1 MSTRGNRSLEHR
13 IAAQRAR
20 LADAKKRVRTRLANN
35 SKKLSFDS
43 SPYRRKDGP
52 GKEKKNVHEMI
63 GGIKYNVADHA
74 GMVRMK
80 SPQKTSRKTRN
91 TATTKLS
98 SQRERNKPSSPR
110 RGTYFGTY
118 SQKEADLL
126 RERERTRS
134 TKMSYFED
142 SDDSDDSEAIL
153 QNRRESSGTQRS
165 QKNISFGI
173 LTSDEEDF
181 DENLPYVKNA
191 EENLDTINDR
201 ISKAITDVSKTNST
215 ELVSVRESSQ
225 EAQRLQAALT
235 SRQLQLDSAREE
247 VLYTGNL
254 VEMLRQN
261 IDNKEKEKKEYE
273 AKFVQLEQKNLKA
286 EAKIN
291 SLEQEL
297 ETKCESYRLLQQD
310 YDNVTKEFDR
320 STGENR
326 VNRISNEQT
335 QLEMEL
341 TIKNQRSKIESL
353 ENSLDENREL
363 HQKTQLRL
371 KDAVKNLSNDATVR
385 IELNTKLGSLENDMD
400 ALKRDKQSTENMLSS
415 TSRELEKVKAELVE
429 SNKSLQFCEEQL
441 KDRNADCLMR
451 TKRAEVSTKEAIEEL
466 STTKDELSLSFQR
479 QESLAKQVKDL
490 EAKLNA
496 KPDVETIE
504 KYEYDKLQERCHALK
519 AELDGVT
526 QLLLAKD
533 SLISKLRGD
542 VVDAEA
548 FVRSKRQNFARRDSI
563 AARQAATLSAQLQS
577 ANARIDAMNETLSA
591 KDIELDG
598 LKKRLDSSD
607 ASLEQGRDEKS
618 KYLKN
623 YEEVLSQKKIIDE
636 QLKQTREEL
645 EAKLYII
652 QQLNQRLAT
661 LESEIT
667 TSENDQRVSNALKC
681 TPRIFD
687 VSG

>member
-1 MSTRGNRSLEHR
+1 M
-13 IAAQRAR
+13 
-20 LADAKKRVRTRLANN
+20 
-35 SKKLSFDS
+35 
-43 SPYRRKDGP
+43 
-52 GKEKKNVHEMI
+52 
-63 GGIKYNVADHA
+63 
-74 GMVRMK
+74 
-80 SPQKTSRKTRN
+80 
-91 TATTKLS
+91 
-98 SQRERNKPSSPR
+98 
-110 RGTYFGTY
+110 
-118 SQKEADLL
+118 
-126 RERERTRS
+126 
-134 TKMSYFED
+134 
-142 SDDSDDSEAIL
+142 
-153 QNRRESSGTQRS
+153 
-165 QKNISFGI
+165 
-173 LTSDEEDF
+173 
-181 DENLPYVKNA
+181 
-191 EENLDTINDR
+191 
-201 ISKAITDVSKTNST
+201 
-215 ELVSVRESSQ
+215 VSVRESSQ

-400 ALKRDKQSTENMLSS
+400 ALKRDKQSTENVLSS
-415 TSRELEKVKAELVE
+415 TSKELEKVKAELVE

-479 QESLAKQVKDL
+479 QESLA
-490 EAKLNA
+490 
-496 KPDVETIE
+496 ET
-504 KYEYDKLQERCHALK
+504 
-519 AELDGVT
+519 G
-526 QLLLAKD
+526 
-533 SLISKLRGD
+533 
-542 VVDAEA
+542 
-548 FVRSKRQNFARRDSI
+548 
-563 AARQAATLSAQLQS
+563 
-577 ANARIDAMNETLSA
+577 
-591 KDIELDG
+591 
-598 LKKRLDSSD
+598 
-607 ASLEQGRDEKS
+607 QGS
-618 KYLKN
+618 
-623 YEEVLSQKKIIDE
+623 
-636 QLKQTREEL
+636 
-645 EAKLYII
+645 
-652 QQLNQRLAT
+652 
-661 LESEIT
+661 
-667 TSENDQRVSNALKC
+667 
-681 TPRIFD
+681 
-687 VSG
+687 

>member
-1 MSTRGNRSLEHR
+1 M
-13 IAAQRAR
+13 
-20 LADAKKRVRTRLANN
+20 
-35 SKKLSFDS
+35 
-43 SPYRRKDGP
+43 
-52 GKEKKNVHEMI
+52 
-63 GGIKYNVADHA
+63 
-74 GMVRMK
+74 
-80 SPQKTSRKTRN
+80 
-91 TATTKLS
+91 
-98 SQRERNKPSSPR
+98 
-110 RGTYFGTY
+110 
-118 SQKEADLL
+118 
-126 RERERTRS
+126 
-134 TKMSYFED
+134 
-142 SDDSDDSEAIL
+142 
-153 QNRRESSGTQRS
+153 
-165 QKNISFGI
+165 
-173 LTSDEEDF
+173 
-181 DENLPYVKNA
+181 
-191 EENLDTINDR
+191 
-201 ISKAITDVSKTNST
+201 
-215 ELVSVRESSQ
+215 VSVRESSQ

-261 IDNKEKEKKEYE
+261 IDNKEKEKKAYE
-273 AKFVQLEQKNLKA
+273 AKFVQLEQKNLQF
-286 EAKIN
+286 EAQIN

-297 ETKCESYRLLQQD
+297 ETRGESYRLLQQD

-326 VNRISNEQT
+326 VNRIAIEQT

-353 ENSLDENREL
+353 ENSLDESRDL

-400 ALKRDKQSTENMLSS
+400 ALKRDKQSTENVLSS
-415 TSRELEKVKAELVE
+415 TSKELEKVKAELLE
-429 SNKSLQFCEEQL
+429 ANNSLRLCKEQL
-441 KDRNADCLMR
+441 KDRDADCLMR
-451 TKRAEVSTKEAIEEL
+451 TKRAEVSTKQAMEEL

-563 AARQAATLSAQLQS
+563 AARQAASLSAQLQS

-591 KDIELDG
+591 KDIELNG

-623 YEEVLSQKKIIDE
+623 YEEVLS
-636 QLKQTREEL
+636 RR
-645 EAKLYII
+645 KL
-652 QQLNQRLAT
+652 
-661 LESEIT
+661 
-667 TSENDQRVSNALKC
+667 
-681 TPRIFD
+681 
-687 VSG
+687 

>member
-1 MSTRGNRSLEHR
+1 
-13 IAAQRAR
+13 
-20 LADAKKRVRTRLANN
+20 
-35 SKKLSFDS
+35 
-43 SPYRRKDGP
+43 
-52 GKEKKNVHEMI
+52 
-63 GGIKYNVADHA
+63 
-74 GMVRMK
+74 
-80 SPQKTSRKTRN
+80 
-91 TATTKLS
+91 
-98 SQRERNKPSSPR
+98 
-110 RGTYFGTY
+110 
-118 SQKEADLL
+118 
-126 RERERTRS
+126 
-134 TKMSYFED
+134 
-142 SDDSDDSEAIL
+142 
-153 QNRRESSGTQRS
+153 
-165 QKNISFGI
+165 
-173 LTSDEEDF
+173 
-181 DENLPYVKNA
+181 
-191 EENLDTINDR
+191 
-201 ISKAITDVSKTNST
+201 
-215 ELVSVRESSQ
+215 
-225 EAQRLQAALT
+225 
-235 SRQLQLDSAREE
+235 
-247 VLYTGNL
+247 
-254 VEMLRQN
+254 
-261 IDNKEKEKKEYE
+261 
-273 AKFVQLEQKNLKA
+273 LEQKNLKF
-286 EAKIN
+286 EAQIN

-297 ETKCESYRLLQQD
+297 ETRGESYRLLQQD

-326 VNRISNEQT
+326 VNRIAIEQT

-353 ENSLDENREL
+353 ENSLDESRDL

-400 ALKRDKQSTENMLSS
+400 ALKRDKQSTENVLSS
-415 TSRELEKVKAELVE
+415 TSKELEKVKAELLE
-429 SNKSLQFCEEQL
+429 ANNSLRLCKEQL
-441 KDRNADCLMR
+441 KDRDADCLMR
-451 TKRAEVSTKEAIEEL
+451 TKRAEVSTKQAMEEL

-496 KPDVETIE
+496 KPDIETIE
-504 KYEYDKLQERCHALK
+504 KHEYDKLQERCHALK

-563 AARQAATLSAQLQS
+563 AARQAASLSAQLQA

-591 KDIELDG
+591 KDIELNG

-618 KYLKN
+618 KYLKS

-667 TSENDQRVSNALKC
+667 TSENDQRVSNVLKC
-681 TPRIFD
+681 TLRMFD

>member
-1 MSTRGNRSLEHR
+1 M
-13 IAAQRAR
+13 
-20 LADAKKRVRTRLANN
+20 
-35 SKKLSFDS
+35 
-43 SPYRRKDGP
+43 
-52 GKEKKNVHEMI
+52 
-63 GGIKYNVADHA
+63 
-74 GMVRMK
+74 
-80 SPQKTSRKTRN
+80 
-91 TATTKLS
+91 
-98 SQRERNKPSSPR
+98 
-110 RGTYFGTY
+110 
-118 SQKEADLL
+118 
-126 RERERTRS
+126 
-134 TKMSYFED
+134 
-142 SDDSDDSEAIL
+142 
-153 QNRRESSGTQRS
+153 
-165 QKNISFGI
+165 
-173 LTSDEEDF
+173 
-181 DENLPYVKNA
+181 
-191 EENLDTINDR
+191 
-201 ISKAITDVSKTNST
+201 
-215 ELVSVRESSQ
+215 
-225 EAQRLQAALT
+225 
-235 SRQLQLDSAREE
+235 
-247 VLYTGNL
+247 
-254 VEMLRQN
+254 
-261 IDNKEKEKKEYE
+261 
-273 AKFVQLEQKNLKA
+273 
-286 EAKIN
+286 
-291 SLEQEL
+291 
-297 ETKCESYRLLQQD
+297 
-310 YDNVTKEFDR
+310 
-320 STGENR
+320 
-326 VNRISNEQT
+326 
-335 QLEMEL
+335 
-341 TIKNQRSKIESL
+341 
-353 ENSLDENREL
+353 DENREL

-415 TSRELEKVKAELVE
+415 TTRELEKVKAELLE
-429 SNKSLQFCEEQL
+429 ANKSLQLCEEQL

-451 TKRAEVSTKEAIEEL
+451 TKRAEVSTKEAMEEL

-563 AARQAATLSAQLQS
+563 AARQAASLSAQLQS

-618 KYLKN
+618 KYLKS